1 MPCNCGASG
10 GAKQYLFVA
19 PDGTQKTYQTEIEA
33 AAAKVRN
40 GGGTVTAV
48 AK

>member
-1 MPCNCGASG
+1 MPCNCGSKG
-10 GAKQYLFVA
+10 GAVTYLYTA
-19 PDGTQKTYQTEIEA
+19 PDGTSKYYNTEIEA